1 MNKLLH
7 KEISLS
13 PYILTS
19 FYKVSNVLL
28 RISIAIKLQE
38 LGGLIPI
45 WHSHVVDALC
55 VGF

>member
-1 MNKLLH
+1 MDKLLH

-19 FYKVSNVLL
+19 FYEMSNVLL
-28 RISIAIKLQE
+28 KVSFAIKMQE
-38 LGGLIPI
+38 FGGLIPI
-45 WHSHVVDALC
+45 WHSHVIDVLC